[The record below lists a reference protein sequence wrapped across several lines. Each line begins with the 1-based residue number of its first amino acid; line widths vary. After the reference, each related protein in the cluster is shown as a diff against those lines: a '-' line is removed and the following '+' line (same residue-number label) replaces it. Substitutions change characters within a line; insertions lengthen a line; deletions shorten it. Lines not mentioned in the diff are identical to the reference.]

1 MFFISD
7 AHAQAAGDLS
17 SGGALAQFLP
27 FILMFVLLYFLMIRP
42 QMKRQK
48 EQKAMLA
55 ALKKGDEVATIGG
68 IVGKITKTDDNFV
81 TLEVSRAAGQAVE
94 MQFQR
99 GAVQSILPTGSI
111 K

>member
-1 MFFISD
+1 MFFITD
-7 AHAQAAGDLS
+7 AHAQAAGEM

-68 IVGKITKTDDNFV
+68 VVGKITKTDDNFV
-81 TLEVSRAAGQAVE
+81 TLEVARAAGQAVE

-99 GAVQSILPTGSI
+99 GAVQSILPMGSI